1 MEQEKK
7 KSTAKKPILF
17 VIGILLIVGTLNGK
31 NIGYLTNWSTAELF
45 GYNAWTIFAIFG
57 GAYMV
62 YLGVKK

>member
-17 VIGILLIVGTLNGK
+17 VVGALLIVGTLAGGNLQY
-31 NIGYLTNWSTAELF
+31 ITDWSTAELIGF
-45 GYNAWTIFAIFG
+45 NAWTIFAIFG
-57 GAYMV
+57 GAYMI